1 MVRKSLKISNTKKM
15 GEKGMKKLL
24 LLFVITFFS
33 VLVLAAC
40 GTSDENEGTNGS
52 SDDEGTEETTDETNG
67 EEEAST
73 DEVYQIGA
81 TQILEHP
88 SLDAAFEGF
97 KEAIADAGLEAE
109 YDFQSAQN
117 DQNNA
122 STIANNFVADD
133 VDLIFANSTPSA
145 QSALNATSDIPI
157 LFTSVTDAVEGGLVE
172 AMDQPGENIT
182 GVLDMHPD
190 SIAKTVEFIDTYF
203 EGSTIGLVY
212 NAGEAN
218 SVAQIEA
225 VNAAVEG
232 TSLSTAE
239 ATVGN
244 TSEVQQAT
252 TSLVG
257 EADVFYI
264 ITDNT
269 VVSALETVV
278 AIAEEQDIPML
289 VGEPDSVARG
299 GFATFGI
306 DYHTIGYRTGEMAV
320 EVLTGEK
327 TTADIPV
334 EVPPSMQ
341 LFINEEAAEEQGVE
355 WHEDW
360 DEDAELLE
368 PAEEE

>member
-1 MVRKSLKISNTKKM
+1 
-15 GEKGMKKLL
+15 MKKNIFF
-24 LLFVITFFS
+24 LFVMAFFS
-33 VLVLAAC
+33 MLVLAAC
-40 GTSDENEGTNGS
+40 GTSEESEGTNGS
-52 SDDEGTEETTDETNG
+52 SSDAGTEETAEET
-67 EEEAST
+67 ESEQEEAST
-73 DEVYQIGA
+73 EDEVYQIGA
-81 TQILEHP
+81 TQIVEHP

-97 KEAIADAGLEAE
+97 KQAIADAGLEAE

-117 DQNNA
+117 DPNNA
-122 STIANNFVADD
+122 STIANNFVADG

-157 LFTSVTDAVEGGLVE
+157 LFTSVTDAVEAGLVE
-172 AMDQPGENIT
+172 AMDQPGDNIT

-190 SIAKTVEFIDTYF
+190 SIANTIKFIDTYF

-212 NAGEAN
+212 SAGEAN

-232 TSLSTAE
+232 TSLSTVE

-244 TSEVQQAT
+244 SSEVQSAT
-252 TSLVG
+252 NSLVG

-269 VVSALETVV
+269 VVSALEAVI
-278 AIAEEQDIPML
+278 AIAEEQDIPMI

-334 EVPPSMQ
+334 EVPPNMQ
-341 LFINEEAAEEQGVE
+341 LFINKEAAEAQGVE

-360 DEDAELLE
+360 DKDAELLE
-368 PAEEE
+368 PAQE